1 MITTKQRAELRKL
14 AHHLTPSVQIGK
26 DGLTENVVNQ
36 IDVVLEN
43 KELVKVKILQN
54 SQVEAKQIIN
64 ELASTLAAEPVQ
76 AVGGIMVLY
85 RFSTKKGVVHVL

>member
-14 AHHLTPSVQIGK
+14 AHNLTPSVQIGK
-26 DGLTENVVNQ
+26 EGLTENVVNQ

-43 KELVKVKILQN
+43 KELVKIKILQN

-64 ELASTLAAEPVQ
+64 ELANTLVAEPVQ
-76 AVGGIMVLY
+76 VVGGVMVLY